1 MGRKSGKNGGS
12 SSINGRRAKI
22 GNAQSS
28 GKTLNGGGGSGGS
41 GSSDSSGS
49 SGRTTTFT
57 VAAAILIALA
67 SVLAGIRARGTV
79 ELNAE
84 TSTALKQQAG
94 AGNSGRA
101 STNGRSKNAAGEE
114 AVASTLLAPP
124 PHPEPVFE
132 DDGSEYASTYSV
144 RKCTC
149 LQSGPALCTF
159 APPPHFLQRQPTTTT
174 TIAN

>member
-12 SSINGRRAKI
+12 SSINGRCAKI

-28 GKTLNGGGGSGGS
+28 EKTLNGGGGSG
-41 GSSDSSGS
+41 SSSSGS

-57 VAAAILIALA
+57 VAAAVLIALA
-67 SVLAGIRARGTV
+67 SVLAGIRTRGTV
-79 ELNAE
+79 ELNEE

-101 STNGRSKNAAGEE
+101 STNGRSKNVAGEE

-132 DDGSEYASTYSV
+132 DDGSEYASTYLL

-159 APPPHFLQRQPTTTT
+159 ATPPPHLLQRQPTTTT